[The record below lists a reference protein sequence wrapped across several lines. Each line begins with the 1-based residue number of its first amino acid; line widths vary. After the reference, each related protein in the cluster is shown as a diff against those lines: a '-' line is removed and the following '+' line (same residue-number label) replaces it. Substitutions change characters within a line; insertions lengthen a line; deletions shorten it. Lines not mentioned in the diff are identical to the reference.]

1 MSRKLRPATEIQVL
15 SAKAAVYSL
24 KLAREY
30 LRAAGSPQTLNRVRE
45 TLKSA
50 EGALRH
56 AQRRAAESK

>member
-1 MSRKLRPATEIQVL
+1 MSRKLRPASDLEVL
-15 SAKAAVYSL
+15 SARAAVYSL

-30 LRAAGSPQTLNRVRE
+30 LRAAGSPQTLNRVRA

-56 AQRRAAESK
+56 AQRRASAK